1 MTNSPQKAFSAVIV
15 AAAANLVMFFAKLY
29 IGLSSNSVAVYAD
42 SLNNLLD
49 FGVCLTA
56 LIGVAMLFKKKSE
69 SYPFGMGKT
78 ENLIE
83 FIISV
88 AIIVSGACFGYA
100 SFERIMYPMPVW
112 FSAQY
117 AIIIAA
123 TAVIKL
129 VLAIYLKSVQKK
141 SGSGIIKGIAADS
154 LMDFFITLCCF
165 ISIALSD
172 RIGYSVDGIA
182 GIIISIIITVQG
194 IKSAISS
201 CAELTGKNESDICE
215 KAKMLLESENKVDK
229 VHSVSCHKYGNHRV
243 FTSKID
249 AECES
254 VQEIR
259 GLLKKLEVLFKN
271 ELEAEIYISFGGSD
285 EK

>member
-1 MTNSPQKAFSAVIV
+1 MTNSPQKAFRAVIV

-29 IGLSSNSVAVYAD
+29 IGLSSNSVAIYAD

-49 FGVCLTA
+49 FGVCLTV
-56 LIGVAMLFKKKSE
+56 LIGVTLIFKKKSE
-69 SYPFGMGKT
+69 NYPFGMGRA
-78 ENLIE
+78 EDMIE

-88 AIIVSGACFGYA
+88 AIIVSGAYFGYA

-112 FSAQY
+112 FSTQY

-123 TAVIKL
+123 TTFIKL
-129 VLAIYLKSVQKK
+129 ALALYLKSAQKK

-165 ISIALSD
+165 VSISLSD

-194 IKSAISS
+194 IKSTIHS
-201 CAELTGKNESDICE
+201 CTELIGKNKSDICE
-215 KAKMLLESENKVDK
+215 KAKTLLESEREVNT
-229 VHSVSCHKYGNHRV
+229 VHSVSYHKYGNRRI
-243 FTSKID
+243 FTVKANTDCKTSL
-249 AECES
+249 
-254 VQEIR
+254 EIKE
-259 GLLKKLEVLFKN
+259 LLNRLEVLFEN
-271 ELEAEIYISFGGSD
+271 ELEAEIYISFGGSY